1 VLASLAASSLALLA
15 LGAALC
21 SHPSLLPPWPP
32 RSSPG
37 VLASIMTLKA
47 AADLATP
54 AARRVAVLADLVAMF
69 GSEASN
75 IIDYRR
81 VLLCYWQ
88 LTAT

>member
-1 VLASLAASSLALLA
+1 
-15 LGAALC
+15 
-21 SHPSLLPPWPP
+21 
-32 RSSPG
+32 
-37 VLASIMTLKA
+37 MTLKA